1 MRRNLLWLPE
11 AWRRVNFRFLIL
23 FFSYENLNCR
33 HHVLTALG
41 IPSLKQHQ
49 MTPATDRD
57 HPPHSGCHLH
67 HTHPRLISQIL
78 HFPDNFMWWRTDS
91 EACLLYFV
99 AGFQRS
105 FIPVS
110 TQFSAFSPFL
120 SCLGQLWFW
129 TPFYASSCNVL
140 IAPQTYPSSC
150 NVLIVPQ
157 TYPPSCDVWV
167 GFIVYSLHLIQM
179 KLLANYIHCQCPIF
193 SLKYS
198 DLSAWFWLYFFQY
211 AAIYQNERIFNIPRS
226 IFHINC
232 MSLSWRIHHILHLYW
247 ENSNLSWFTFP
258 LRRPY
263 WGCVYVVD

>member
-1 MRRNLLWLPE
+1 MKTLIVGTTSLPPWVFRVWSNIRWLLLQTETTHLIQAVTFTTPIRGW
-11 AWRRVNFRFLIL
+11 FLR
-23 FFSYENLNCR
+23 SC
-33 HHVLTALG
+33 T
-41 IPSLKQHQ
+41 
-49 MTPATDRD
+49 
-57 HPPHSGCHLH
+57 
-67 HTHPRLISQIL
+67 
-78 HFPDNFMWWRTDS
+78 FPINFMWWRTDS

-140 IAPQTYPSSC
+140 IVPQTYPSSC

-157 TYPPSCDVWV
+157 TYPSSCDVWV
-167 GFIVYSLHLIQM
+167 GFIVCSLHLILM

-198 DLSAWFWLYFFQY
+198 DLPAWFWLYFFQY
-211 AAIYQNERIFNIPRS
+211 AAIYHNERIFNIPRS

-247 ENSNLSWFTFP
+247 ENSNISCFTFHIKCIT
-258 LRRPY
+258 LSLHFL
-263 WGCVYVVD
+263 